1 VSPLLR
7 RNKVDLGREEP
18 KHGFYFFRDF
28 PTVMHYVKPYKKLTF
43 TSFAMIGAGAAV
55 ALMTPW
61 PLAIVIDTVLGNK
74 PVGTLLG
81 PVLSGL
87 SKYELLGVAVAGS
100 LLITALQS
108 GLGVFDNY
116 VNTKL
121 ESKMILDLR
130 SDLFRHA
137 QRLSLS
143 FHDKTRTGQLMF
155 QLTNGADA
163 VGHIAVQ
170 VPPLV
175 QAAATIVGMFFIAYL
190 IDPWLAV
197 ISLSIVPFIYYS
209 TGYYTKKIEPRL
221 YHVRGLEA
229 GTLMMVHEA
238 VSMLRVIV
246 SFGREPYEY
255 QRFRAQGEKAVEAR
269 VKLTVRQTMFSLG
282 VNSLTAT
289 GTALVLGF
297 GAYHVT
303 KGKLTSGELLVVMGY
318 IAQIYNPLE
327 QISTAI
333 SSLQQSF
340 VSMRNA
346 IDLLNTEPEVKDD
359 PDAVVV
365 DRAEGRVSYE
375 HISFAYA
382 GRDSTLEDIN
392 FDVPPGSR
400 VAVIGP
406 TGAGK
411 TTLVSLLMRFYNP
424 SEGRILLDGRD
435 IKDITL
441 QSLRDQISIVLQE
454 PLLFTGTIRENI
466 AYGKLGASEEEIV
479 AAAEAANAHDFISK
493 LPGGYEA
500 MVGERGARLS
510 GGERQ
515 RICAARAFLKDA
527 PILVLDEPTSSID
540 SKTEAVILD
549 ALERLMEGRTTF
561 LIAHRLSTV
570 RHADLLLVLDHGR
583 LVERGTHRE
592 LIAQDGLY
600 RQLWEAQTKR
610 PQRAVAPVAAAPE
623 VALAAVAS
631 GEGQ

>member
-1 VSPLLR
+1 MSFSSGALR
-7 RNKVDLGREEP
+7 RRRRDKDLGQPR
-18 KHGFYFFRDF
+18 KRAFHFLRDF
-28 PTVMHYVKPYKKLTF
+28 PTVLHYVKPHKRLAVA
-43 TSFAMIGAGAAV
+43 SFGMIGFGTLV

-61 PLAIVIDTVLGNK
+61 PLAIVLDTVLGNK
-74 PVGTLLG
+74 PVPTILG
-81 PVLSGL
+81 PVLDGL
-87 SKYELLGVAVAGS
+87 SKYQLLAVAVVGT
-100 LLITALQS
+100 LLITALES
-108 GLGVFDNY
+108 GLGVYDNY
-116 VNTKL
+116 INTKL
-121 ESKMILDLR
+121 ESKMILDMR

-137 QRLSLS
+137 QKLSLA

-170 VPPLV
+170 VPPLI
-175 QAAATIVGMFFIAYL
+175 QAAGTIIGMFIITYL
-190 IDPWLAV
+190 IDPTLALV
-197 ISLSIVPFIYYS
+197 ALSVVPFIYFS
-209 TGYYTKKIEPRL
+209 TGYYTKRIEPRL
-221 YHVRGLEA
+221 YEVRGLEA

-246 SFGREPYEY
+246 SFGREPFEY
-255 QRFRAQGEKAVEAR
+255 QRFRTQGESAVNAR

-289 GTALVLGF
+289 GTALVLGI
-297 GAYHVT
+297 GAYNVT
-303 KGKLTSGELLVVMGY
+303 QGKLTSGELIVVLGY
-318 IAQIYNPLE
+318 IAQIYNPLQ

-340 VSMRNA
+340 VSLRNA
-346 IDLLNTEPEVKDD
+346 IDLLSTDPEVFDS
-359 PDAVVV
+359 PNATPIEHVL
-365 DRAEGRVSYE
+365 GRVTYE
-375 HISFAYA
+375 NVEFAYA
-382 GRDSTLEDIN
+382 GREHTLEGIN
-392 FDVPPGSR
+392 FDIEPGSR

-411 TTLVSLLMRFYNP
+411 TTLVSLLMRFYDP
-424 SEGRILLDGRD
+424 AEGRILLDGRD

-454 PLLFTGTIRENI
+454 PLLFTGSIKDNI

-479 AAAEAANAHDFISK
+479 AAAEAANAHDFISR
-493 LPGGYEA
+493 LPAGYETT
-500 MVGERGARLS
+500 VGERGARFS

-527 PILVLDEPTSSID
+527 PILILDEPTSSVD

-570 RHADLLLVLDHGR
+570 RHADVLLVLDHGE
-583 LVERGTHRE
+583 LVEKGTHKRLLE
-592 LIAQDGLY
+592 RHGLY
-600 RQLWEAQTKR
+600 RQLWEAQAAKPR
-610 PQRAVAPVAAAPE
+610 RAVAPVAPVPVEA
-623 VALAAVAS
+623 AS
-631 GEGQ
+631 GA

>member
-1 VSPLLR
+1 MSPLR
-7 RNKVDLGREEP
+7 RRPKEVLDREEP
-18 KHGFYFFRDF
+18 KHGFYFLRDF
-28 PTVMHYVKPYKKLTF
+28 PTVMRYVRPHKKLAF
-43 TSFAMIGAGAAV
+43 GSFAMIGAGAAV

-87 SKYELLGVAVAGS
+87 SKYQLLAVAVVGS

-175 QAAATIVGMFFIAYL
+175 QAGATIIGMFTIAYF

-255 QRFRAQGEKAVEAR
+255 QRFRTQGEQAVDAR

-327 QISTAI
+327 QISSAI

-340 VSMRNA
+340 VSLRNA
-346 IDLLNTEPEVKDD
+346 IDLLNTDPEVKDA
-359 PDAVVV
+359 PDATPI
-365 DRAEGRVSYE
+365 DRAVGHVTYQD
-375 HISFAYA
+375 ISFAYA
-382 GRDSTLEDIN
+382 GRDNTLSDIS
-392 FDVPPGSR
+392 FEAAAGSR

-411 TTLVSLLMRFYNP
+411 TTLVSLLMRFYDP
-424 SEGRILLDGRD
+424 SDGRIFLDGRD

-441 QSLRDQISIVLQE
+441 QSLRDQVSIVLQE

-466 AYGKLGASEEEIV
+466 AYGRLGATEEQIV
-479 AAAEAANAHDFISK
+479 AAAEAANAHEFISK
-493 LPGGYEA
+493 LPNGYDTT
-500 MVGERGARLS
+500 VGERGARLS

-527 PILVLDEPTSSID
+527 PILILDEPTSSID

-583 LVERGTHRE
+583 LVEQGTHRE
-592 LIAQDGLY
+592 LVARDGLY
-600 RQLWEAQTKR
+600 RQLWEAQTRR
-610 PQRAVAPVAAAPE
+610 PRRAVAPVAPVPE
-623 VALAAVAS
+623 IALATAVA
-631 GEGQ
+631 EVD